1 MAIPTIPSAF
11 DVTYSSYY
19 ETNVV
24 TATAGGT
31 DHDGFRCYVWNSSG
45 ITAFYEADKNDLIS
59 PNEIVADDYFW
70 YGDSSDTSKTYWL
83 CAYNADGESAYI
95 YVNLPGGS
103 ATSPPATP
111 TALSVTW
118 NSDFGGF
125 IYVNA
130 TAGDATHLGYRFERY
145 YSSQWTST
153 YNRITTA
160 SSIINQ
166 GYINGVDTDVDRPY
180 RVRAM
185 NYAGY
190 SDWLTINESASTVPD
205 QPTAFTITW
214 TGTQIQYAATAAS
227 TDHTGFRVEKKTG
240 ATWTVV
246 NTTVSSNQTISGIV
260 LSGSEAD
267 SYKTYRL
274 YTYNAIGDSV
284 YRQVKNQSVIS
295 NLSVARS
302 NPNDLRK
309 VTLSWDGIISDENT
323 WNVTHNDRQGYGAI
337 WTLGSTTANTITVD
351 VSIWFNFT
359 LYVKASDNDSNTV
372 SYAISSAYASVDF
385 DEPITLSTLVA
396 DQSPTPHR
404 VRLVYSVYGSWL
416 KYVLDSGA
424 LTSTD
429 DIISEYSLTL
439 SKAGQTDIVTS
450 HALTEVDEDEYHVVG
465 ELEDPVMGND
475 GWKGVWSIDVGTPIS
490 QTSATPLSNV
500 IGDPILPNLISCS
513 VISAIKEGEMVFNYT
528 PVPWHRL
535 NLIIIGWEWE
545 NYLFQS
551 DLQVE
556 ASIDGEWRVMLE
568 LSAYTYKDRNIDNM
582 TVYQTAYVGGDPING
597 YISDPE
603 PGALELAFNSKYFDG
618 RQNATYTDFVRPT
631 ENNTMP
637 AVSELF
643 HDVQFRAKMVGSSNY
658 LYSSTVEQIGLW
670 SGLHPV
676 ILRNEGEFAVF
687 NSPHLPSYGNL
698 EHELQIIDYFD
709 RQEYLVSCD
718 GDDYVLYQELVQLTK
733 ERMVYTHTPEGNLV
747 GRIIF
752 YLGGAYLRVLNEKC
766 GINRDNWRVLVTD
779 EITKKVLDMVIYNE
793 IHGFYFGYLYTDPFS
808 SHEKSPYQFIQRK
821 YLDGQSHTLTH
832 KIKWYDSND
841 NVITTF
847 DFPSYSAVLPDLSS
861 RVNGHDDKKHLI
873 VSNANHSVG
882 LDYSTQTDFPTDYL
896 NGVLIGSIK
905 SAFLTATSNY
915 AYRIANKSITIP
927 PTDHYEDYRLYDFRE
942 VMQNSYDSLIS
953 ISRIYDETT
962 GEVDEIITRYPSGGL
977 GSVYRAGILNHL
989 LRGVSLTK
997 PTTLHCG
1004 LITSSGD
1011 EVSVSGTGY
1020 ARVSISVGDAYWERI
1035 NAFTSTVCNIN
1046 PVVFGMPSVDWEN
1059 VSGWALFVGAN
1070 MLVRGQFYKTKTVY
1084 AGRTNPVFAAK
1095 LLQIVVA

>member
-1 MAIPTIPSAF
+1 MALPTTPSAF
-11 DVTYSSYY
+11 SVVYNS
-19 ETNVV
+19 EWFTNVV
-24 TATAGGT
+24 TATAGAT
-31 DHDGFRCYVWNSSG
+31 DHDGFRCYVWTTSG
-45 ITAFYEADKNDLIS
+45 IYQIFEVAKGDLIS
-59 PNEIVADDYFW
+59 PNAITSDDSFT
-70 YGDSSDTSKTYWL
+70 YGSNTDTSKTYWF
-83 CAYNADGESAYI
+83 CAYNADGESAYL

-103 ATSPPATP
+103 AASPPAIP
-111 TALSVTW
+111 SALSVSW
-118 NSDFGGF
+118 DSGFGGM
-125 IYVNA
+125 IYVNS
-130 TAGDATHLGYRFERY
+130 TSGDSTHLGYRFEQ
-145 YSSQWTST
+145 YSSSTWGNT
-153 YNRITTA
+153 YNLITTA
-160 SSIINQ
+160 TTVSNQ
-166 GYINGVDTDVDRPY
+166 IFVNGVAGDVDRPY
-180 RVRAM
+180 RVRTM

-190 SDWLTINESASTVPD
+190 SDWLTINEFASTVPD

-227 TDHTGFRVEKKTG
+227 TDHLGFRVEKKTG

-246 NTTVSSNQTISGIV
+246 NTTVSSSQTISGVV

-295 NLSVARS
+295 NLSVARN

-337 WTLGSTTANTITVD
+337 WTLGTTTANTITVD

-359 LYVKASDNDSNTV
+359 LYVKASDSDSNTV
-372 SYAISSAYASVDF
+372 SYAISAAYGSVDF

-404 VRLVYSVYGSWL
+404 VRLVYSVYGGWL

-429 DIISEYSLTL
+429 DIISEYTLTL
-439 SKAGQTDIVTS
+439 SKSGQTDIVTS
-450 HALTEVDEDEYHVVG
+450 HSLTEVDDDEYHVVG
-465 ELEDPVMGND
+465 ELSDPVMGND
-475 GWKGVWSIDVGTPIS
+475 GWKGVWSIDVGAPIS

-528 PVPWHRL
+528 PAPKHRL
-535 NLIIIGWEWE
+535 NLITIGWEWE

-556 ASIDGEWRVMLE
+556 ASIDGEWRVMFE
-568 LSAYTYKDRNIDNM
+568 LPAYTYEDRNIDDM
-582 TVYQTAYVGGDPING
+582 TVYRTAYVGGDPING
-597 YISDPE
+597 YISDYE
-603 PGALELAFNSKYFDG
+603 PGGLEIAFNSKYFDG
-618 RQNATYTDFVRPT
+618 HQNAAYTDFVMPT
-631 ENNTMP
+631 ENNTIP

-643 HDVQFRAKMVGSSNY
+643 HDVQFRAKMVGSSSY
-658 LYSSTVEQIGLW
+658 RYSSTVEQIGLW

-676 ILRNEGEFAVF
+676 MLRNEGEFAVF
-687 NSPHLPSYGNL
+687 SDPSLPNYGNL

-709 RQEYLVSCD
+709 RQEFLVSCD
-718 GDDYVLYQELVQLTK
+718 GDDDVLYQELVQLTK

-752 YLGGAYLRVLNEKC
+752 NLGGVYLRTLNERN
-766 GINRDNWRVLVTD
+766 GITRDNWRVLVADQQTKQALDIAVNND
-779 EITKKVLDMVIYNE
+779 E
-793 IHGFYFGYLYTDPFS
+793 HGWYFGNIYDAFLDGVDASYNPA
-808 SHEKSPYQFIQRK
+808 QFIQRK

-832 KIKWYDSND
+832 KIKWYDSNN

-847 DFPSYSAVLPDLSS
+847 DFPGYSVVLPDLSS
-861 RVNGHDDKKHLI
+861 RVDGHSGKKHL
-873 VSNANHSVG
+873 VVGNENHLVDLS
-882 LDYSTQTDFPTDYL
+882 YPTQDNFPIDYL
-896 NGVLIGSIK
+896 DNGFVAVERAFSSIIP
-905 SAFLTATSNY
+905 NY
-915 AYRIANKSITIP
+915 SYRIANNSIPIT
-927 PTDHYEDYRLYDFRE
+927 HYDEHQSYFFTE
-942 VMQNSYDSLIS
+942 IMENSYDSLS
-953 ISRIYDETT
+953 VVSRIYDETT

-1004 LITSSGD
+1004 LMTSSGD

-1020 ARVSISVGDAYWERI
+1020 TRVSISVGDTYWERI

-1059 VSGWALFVGAN
+1059 ISGWALFVGAN
-1070 MLVRGQFYKTKTVY
+1070 LLVRGQFYKTKTVY